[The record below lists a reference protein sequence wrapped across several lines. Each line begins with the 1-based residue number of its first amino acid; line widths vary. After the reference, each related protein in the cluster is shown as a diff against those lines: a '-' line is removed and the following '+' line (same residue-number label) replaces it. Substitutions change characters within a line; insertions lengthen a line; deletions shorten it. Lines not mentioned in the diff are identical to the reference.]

1 LNFFFFDRR
10 IATGT
15 FLKLN
20 PNVSEGL
27 KFISPKIEIHIKDDL
42 NHDPLWSLET
52 FIAAKF
58 EINGLIIGENEIKM
72 IFKITQLVFEVLEKV
87 WQSIDYQLVDLK
99 VEFGVITDDNH
110 NKSIVLADIIDN
122 ETWRLWPKSDRK
134 LMVDKQIYREYK
146 DEEIDDKVI
155 DHVRNVFQNVA
166 NLTQQ
171 LFSTSIMQLVK
182 KESVIILVETENDV
196 FLAQKLIKYLE
207 SDYSMEKNFYF
218 YKFLFLFLNFFLRN
232 YYFFVRN
239 NCKYDKNGFNDK
251 MFARISANN
260 R

>member
-1 LNFFFFDRR
+1 LFDRR

-27 KFISPKIEIHIKDDL
+27 KFISPIIEIHIKDDL

-58 EINGLIIGENEIKM
+58 EINGLLIGENEIKM

-99 VEFGVITDDNH
+99 VEFGVMTDDNH
-110 NKSIVLADIIDN
+110 NKCIVLADIIDN

-171 LFSTSIMQLVK
+171 LFSTSIIQSVK
-182 KESVIILVETENDV
+182 KESVIMLVETENDE
-196 FLAQKLIKYLE
+196 FLAQKLMKYLE
-207 SDYSMEKNFYF
+207 SDYGMK
-218 YKFLFLFLNFFLRN
+218 KILFLEILVFVFKLFSKKLLFFI
-232 YYFFVRN
+232 
-239 NCKYDKNGFNDK
+239 C
-251 MFARISANN
+251 
-260 R
+260 

>member
-1 LNFFFFDRR
+1 MITLCIFFDRR
-10 IATGT
+10 IATGS

-58 EINGLIIGENEIKM
+58 QINDLSIGENEIKM
-72 IFKITQLVFEVLEKV
+72 IFKITKLVFEVLEKV
-87 WQSIDYQLVDLK
+87 WQSIEYQLVDLK

-110 NKSIVLADIIDN
+110 NKCIILADIIDN

-171 LFSTSIMQLVK
+171 LFSTSIIQSVK
-182 KESVIILVETENDV
+182 KQSVIILVETENDV
-196 FLAQKLIKYLE
+196 FLAQKLRKYLE
-207 SDYSMEKNFYF
+207 SDYGMKKTFIATNSCFCF
-218 YKFLFLFLNFFLRN
+218 QTFF
-232 YYFFVRN
+232 
-239 NCKYDKNGFNDK
+239 
-251 MFARISANN
+251 
-260 R
+260 